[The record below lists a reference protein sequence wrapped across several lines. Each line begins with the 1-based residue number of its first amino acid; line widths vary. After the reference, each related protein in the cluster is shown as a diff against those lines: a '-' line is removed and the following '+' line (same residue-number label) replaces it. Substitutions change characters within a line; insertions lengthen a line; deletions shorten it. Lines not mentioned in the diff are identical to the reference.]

1 MLNDEVAKKL
11 FTNEVIG
18 KRLAARLICKT
29 LDLEID
35 ADELAKNLEYKH
47 PNTSPVANV
56 VDSVSDVS
64 LESNDFVCDIEIN
77 LSNGLR
83 NDRKN
88 KSYICGLYLRQ
99 LPSSKEYNRLK
110 KIVQINLDYFDYFHA
125 NLFHYVS
132 YFTEVHTGLLE
143 TKDVEIHHINLAK
156 LNNVDYNDIASD
168 KEALE
173 TLLYFF
179 VCEDKTVLEKVYKGD
194 DFMHL
199 TKEEADKIIEGIDRL
214 LYYDQEELNRL
225 DREDAIKEGLEEG
238 RAEGRQKGLEEGR
251 QKGLEEGRQKGLEE
265 GHQLGLEEGEKNK
278 AKQIAKSMIQ
288 KDFDNETI
296 ADITGISL
304 EKIEALRKE

>member
-132 YFTEVHTGLLE
+132 YFTEVHTGMLE

-156 LNNVDYNDIASD
+156 LNNVDYNDIVSD

>member
-1 MLNDEVAKKL
+1 MIPKRHIRMLNDEVAKKL

-47 PNTSPVANV
+47 PNTSLVANV

-88 KSYICGLYLRQ
+88 KSYICGFYLRQ

-132 YFTEVHTGLLE
+132 YFTEVHTGMLE

-156 LNNVDYNDIASD
+156 LNNVDYNDIVSD

-238 RAEGRQKGLEEGR
+238 
-251 QKGLEEGRQKGLEE
+251 
-265 GHQLGLEEGEKNK
+265 EKNK

-296 ADITGISL
+296 SDITGISI
-304 EKIEALRKE
+304 ETIEALSKE